1 MTYFCLHIGLYSP
14 TLLKHGKNYDE
25 VVNKLEDTI
34 KKLFT
39 LIQCNSFKASES
51 KYHFFLSPSQP
62 LTIKIKESVA
72 ESFNSEKVFDV
83 TIDKNV
89 PFDDHFT
96 KLCHKTSRN
105 FMNCP
110 G

>member
-1 MTYFCLHIGLYSP
+1 MTYFCLHIALYSP

-39 LIQCNSFKASES
+39 SIQCNSFKASAP

-62 LTIKIKESVA
+62 LTIKIKQSVA
-72 ESFNSEKVFDV
+72 ESFNSEQVFDV

-89 PFDDHFT
+89 SFDDHFT
-96 KLCHKTSRN
+96 KLCSKTSRN
-105 FMNCP
+105 FMNGP